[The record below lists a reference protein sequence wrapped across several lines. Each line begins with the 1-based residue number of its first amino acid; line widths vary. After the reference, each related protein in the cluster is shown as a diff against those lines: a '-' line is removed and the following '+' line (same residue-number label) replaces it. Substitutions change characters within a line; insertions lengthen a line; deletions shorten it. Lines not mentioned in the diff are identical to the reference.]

1 MEAASIN
8 RTEFPAIPAAE
19 WLEIAGAAAPARD
32 RQPYHR
38 RASVAPAFRQ
48 PLGALPFLQRIDA
61 ADPSEANAKARKA
74 LDEGAGGLALVFAG
88 AGNSYGSGLP
98 AEAEALTAA
107 LDGLPLT
114 RMRLRLDPHPAS
126 RQSVDWLVAILAG
139 RKVDASRLDLAFGL
153 DPASIFAAS
162 GRLNMSLEAMQA
174 SLPQSIGHFFAL
186 NVPALLLE
194 ADGRVVHNAGASPAR
209 ELGVALA
216 AAVSHLRMFEMARQ
230 PLVYAAPHI
239 GFTLAF
245 DADPYLSA
253 LKIAALR
260 LVWRRAQEVCR
271 IEPSRAAVHA
281 ASSYRLLTEADDS
294 AVSLALLGAAMGG
307 ADTIAPHRALGDA
320 QIAAL
325 AGSLGG
331 IASRP
336 STRLAVD
343 VDDLA
348 ALASEAWDEF
358 IAIEAED
365 GILYSLAAGGIQARV
380 RSDLHLFQTGE
391 PAEAAETGTPAPVA
405 EGTFA
410 CDPLLPSGLNG

>member
-8 RTEFPAIPAAE
+8 RTEFPPIPASE
-19 WLEIAGAAAPARD
+19 WLDIAGAIDTAREGLS
-32 RQPYHR
+32 YHH
-38 RASVAPAFRQ
+38 RASVGPAFRP
-48 PLGALPFLQRIDA
+48 PLGPLPLLQRIDA
-61 ADPSEANAKARKA
+61 ADPAEANAKAREA
-74 LDEGAGGLALVFAG
+74 LDAGAGGLALVFAG

-98 AEAEALTAA
+98 TEADALTAA

-186 NVPALLLE
+186 DVPALLLE

-245 DADPYLSA
+245 DADPYLAA

-260 LVWRRAQEVCR
+260 LVWHRAQQVCR
-271 IEPSRAAVHA
+271 IEPSRGAVHA
-281 ASSYRLLTEADDS
+281 ASSFRLLADADDS
-294 AVSLALLGAAMGG
+294 AIALALLGAVIGG
-307 ADTIAPHRALGDA
+307 ADTVAPHRTLGEA

-331 IASRP
+331 IVSRP

-343 VDDLA
+343 PDDLA
-348 ALASEAWDEF
+348 ALASDAWDEF
-358 IAIEAED
+358 LAIESEN
-365 GILYSLAAGGIQARV
+365 GILYSLAAGAIQARV
-380 RSDLHLFQTGE
+380 RGDLHLFQTGE
-391 PAEAAETGTPAPVA
+391 PTEPTETGTPAPDA
-405 EGTFA
+405 EGTFT
-410 CDPLLPSGLNG
+410 CEPLVPATGRG

>member
-1 MEAASIN
+1 MEAASIT
-8 RTEFPAIPAAE
+8 RTEFPAISATDWLDIAE
-19 WLEIAGAAAPARD
+19 ATGSARD
-32 RQPYHR
+32 GLPYHR

-48 PLGALPFLQRIDA
+48 PLGPLPLLQRIDA
-61 ADPSEANAKARKA
+61 VDPTEANTQARAA
-74 LDEGAGGLALVFAG
+74 LDAGAGGLALVFKG

-98 AEAEALTAA
+98 AEADALTAA

-186 NVPALLLE
+186 DVPALLLE

-260 LVWRRAQEVCR
+260 LIWQRAQEVCR
-271 IEPSRAAVHA
+271 IEPSRGAVHA
-281 ASSYRLLTEADDS
+281 ASSFRLLSDTDDS
-294 AVSLALLGAAMGG
+294 AIALALLGAAMGG
-307 ADTIAPHRALGDA
+307 ADTVAPHRALAEA

-325 AGSLGG
+325 AGALGE
-331 IASRP
+331 IVLRP
-336 STRLAVD
+336 FARLLPDAGD
-343 VDDLA
+343 VA
-348 ALASEAWDEF
+348 ELASDAWDEF
-358 IAIEAED
+358 LAIEAE
-365 GILYSLAAGGIQARV
+365 GGVLYSLAAGAIQARV
-380 RSDLHLFQTGE
+380 RGDLHFFQTGE
-391 PAEAAETGTPAPVA
+391 PAEAAETAKAAPAA
-405 EGTFA
+405 EGTFT
-410 CDPLLPSGLNG
+410 CEPLSPVESNG